1 MRFLSTLIILSSLG
15 FYFSDNM
22 VWFANMGL
30 IAPRSRF
37 SGIGGLNLSRSL
49 FSKHY
54 EWRFLKDVSAFWK
67 NTLELIKYFLDALR
81 NYKRQDDINEMLKQ
95 MDDTIVQKKMGAH
108 LNPSSYD
115 LLSELFSLR
124 SKMRFLFLGAVQN
137 ILRLIMLSHR
147 LQNPLAYSLIH
158 PIAVCV
164 CGILSNLVAIM
175 RVFRESMQVITLRK
189 IDHTYNT
196 NNN

>member
-1 MRFLSTLIILSSLG
+1 VGERIAHSISQGRKIFKFLKFLEPIRKFQEMHILKKNEPKIMRFLSTLIILSSLG

-81 NYKRQDDINEMLKQ
+81 NYKRQDDINEMLK
-95 MDDTIVQKKMGAH
+95 
-108 LNPSSYD
+108 
-115 LLSELFSLR
+115 
-124 SKMRFLFLGAVQN
+124 
-137 ILRLIMLSHR
+137 
-147 LQNPLAYSLIH
+147 
-158 PIAVCV
+158 
-164 CGILSNLVAIM
+164 
-175 RVFRESMQVITLRK
+175 
-189 IDHTYNT
+189 
-196 NNN
+196 